1 MNNKEQGMTPHIVAI
16 RDIAPITH
24 DTVRVTTEKPEGFSF
39 RPGQAT
45 EVAINAEG
53 YRTLKQPF
61 SITST
66 PDDPYLEFIIKIYP
80 EHDGMTKRLPDLQ
93 PGDELI
99 IGSVFGSI
107 AYKGEGVF
115 IAGGSGVTPFVS
127 ILRDLSKRKLIAE
140 NRLIFANKTK
150 RDVLLKEELGGIL
163 GDALIN
169 VLSAERV
176 DGLAHGRI
184 DEDFLKA
191 HVNGSRKYYY
201 LCGPPAM
208 LESVE
213 SDLRRLGV
221 EESQIVRELW

>member
-1 MNNKEQGMTPHIVAI
+1 MTPHIVAI
-16 RDIAPITH
+16 RDIAYITH
-24 DTVRVTTEKPEGFSF
+24 DTIRVMTDKPAGFSF

-45 EVAINAEG
+45 EVAINADG
-53 YRTLKQPF
+53 YQRQKQPF

-99 IGSVFGSI
+99 IGSVFGNI
-107 AYKGEGVF
+107 AYKGKGVF

-127 ILRDLSKRKLIAE
+127 ILRDLSKRKLLAD
-140 NRLIFANKTK
+140 NRLIFANKTR
-150 RDVLLKEELGGIL
+150 RDILLEDELGDML

-169 VLSAERV
+169 VLSADKVE
-176 DGLAHGRI
+176 GHAHGRI
-184 DEDFLKA
+184 NERFLQA

-208 LESVE
+208 MESIE
-213 SDLRRLGV
+213 QALRRLGV
-221 EESQIVRELW
+221 EGAQIVKESW